1 MNYQPLQQTSE
12 AASALKAAYP
22 EPAPRPVY
30 LTVEQFSQRNPAF
43 TPAALRN
50 LIFKADERQS
60 TKGTIP
66 GNGLIEAGAI
76 VRVGRKVLIVESRFF
91 DWVESQQERRAA

>member
-1 MNYQPLQQTSE
+1 MLIQTAQQTSN
-12 AASALKAAYP
+12 AAAALKAAYP
-22 EPAPRPVY
+22 EPAPRSVY

-50 LIFKADERQS
+50 LIFRANGRQS
-60 TKGTIP
+60 TKGSIP

-76 VRVGRKVLIVESRFF
+76 VRLGRKVLIVENRFF
-91 DWVESQQERRAA
+91 DWVESQQEWREA

>member
-1 MNYQPLQQTSE
+1 MHIQTAQQTSE
-12 AASALKAAYP
+12 TAAVLKAAYP
-22 EPAPRPVY
+22 ELAPRQVY

-66 GNGLIEAGAI
+66 GNGLIQAGAL
-76 VRVGRKVLIVESRFF
+76 VRLGRKVLIVESRFF
-91 DWVESQQERRAA
+91 DWVESQQSGRVA